1 MMASTTW
8 CDLNAYRWRTY
19 TRVMLT
25 IYRVLN
31 VFSPTCHI
39 LHYLRLQ
46 FNSKVERDN
55 KQKDTLI
62 SAQSDAA
69 ETLQQLH
76 TSRNDLHAEL
86 GKISTKLEEQV

>member
-1 MMASTTW
+1 MMKRYGDLIYGST
-8 CDLNAYRWRTY
+8 
-19 TRVMLT
+19 MLP
-25 IYRVLN
+25 IQHVLD
-31 VFSPTCHI
+31 VFIPVCHI
-39 LHYLRLQ
+39 SHYLHRQ

-62 SAQSDAA
+62 TAQSDAA

-76 TSRNDLHAEL
+76 TSRNNLHAEL